1 MAKIVY
7 AEYRISSSWD
17 LDQLCEELGITTDDV
32 VDYYV
37 KWEKLR
43 LTYTDS
49 DGDQVEVEYEPNLFC
64 ASEHFDYK
72 RPTEVIT
79 IDEEEEEE
87 ETTE

>member
-7 AEYRISSSWD
+7 AEYRVSSTWD
-17 LDQLCEELGITTDDV
+17 LDQICEELGIATDDV
-32 VDYYV
+32 VEYYV
-37 KWEKLR
+37 KWEKLF

-64 ASEHFDYK
+64 ASENFDWK
-72 RPTEVIT
+72 RPY
-79 IDEEEEEE
+79 EECTVDEEEE